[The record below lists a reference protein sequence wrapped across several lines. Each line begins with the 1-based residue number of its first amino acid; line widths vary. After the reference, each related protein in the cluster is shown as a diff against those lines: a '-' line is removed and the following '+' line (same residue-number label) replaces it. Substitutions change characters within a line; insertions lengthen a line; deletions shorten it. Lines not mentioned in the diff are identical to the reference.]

1 MTIKTLS
8 PEQTE
13 FILIG
18 ATGKL
23 GKSITENNI
32 IAYGICSK
40 KNPLVGKKIDHIK
53 EPLISSLEEIN
64 PEKVSNSIV
73 IDASYP
79 ENFDKVHEFCLKNKI
94 PLILA
99 STGHNDNHFKKL
111 EILSK
116 IVPVLKAPNL
126 SEGIAFF
133 KSHILKPIILNINAK
148 TSVLESENS
157 GQSSSDSKIKI
168 IETHHDQKKD
178 SPSGTALDIKNY
190 ISKGLINFNEEIKIE
205 SIRDKSSVGKH
216 EVIFNFQN
224 EEISVTHNAL
234 SRNIFGQGISLAGSI
249 IDKKPGI
256 YSMVDLIEDF

>member
-8 PEQTE
+8 PKQTE

-32 IAYGICSK
+32 ITYGICSK
-40 KNPLVGKKIDHIK
+40 KNPLVGKKIDRIK
-53 EPLISSLEEIN
+53 EPLLSSFEEIN
-64 PEKVSNSIV
+64 LEKVSNSIV

-79 ENFDKVHEFCLKNKI
+79 ENFDRIHEFCLKNKI

-99 STGHNDNHFKKL
+99 STGHSDNHFKKL

-116 IVPVLKAPNL
+116 NVPVLRAPNL

-148 TSVLESENS
+148 TSVPESENS
-157 GQSSSDSKIKI
+157 VKTASDLKIKI

-178 SPSGTALDIKNY
+178 APSGTALDIKNY
-190 ISKGLINFNEEIKIE
+190 ISKGLVNFNEEIKIE
-205 SIRDKSSVGKH
+205 SIRDKSSIGKH
-216 EVIFNFQN
+216 EVTFTFQN
-224 EEISVTHNAL
+224 EEILVSHNAL
-234 SRNIFGQGISLAGSI
+234 SRNIFAQGISLAESI
-249 IDKKPGI
+249 IGKKPGI